1 MINSRYKLKTG
12 ERTSIALLLFLLIS
26 ISAFSQKKMVLIEGF
41 EKQEISVTDSLTHA
55 AVKEFYWWSNRNR
68 VDFET
73 DLPKFQGMKVVAMPR
88 AKMYHFDKG
97 VIYINSYLND
107 YPNFKRI
114 VIFHAILHEIYEVP
128 KTKGSSLDVM
138 NEHFYV
144 TDRFEGKYKY
154 RRTHFMDIKL
164 GMKAFEKVKPL
175 NTKN

>member
-1 MINSRYKLKTG
+1 MKHLILL
-12 ERTSIALLLFLLIS
+12 IALIS
-26 ISAFSQKKMVLIEGF
+26 FSANAQKNMVLIEGF
-41 EKQEISVTDSLTHA
+41 DKQEISVSDSLTHA
-55 AVKEFYWWSNRNR
+55 AVKEFYWWSNRSR

-73 DLPKFQGMKVVAMPR
+73 NLPKFQAVKVVAMSR

-114 VIFHAILHEIYEVP
+114 VIFHAILHEIYGVP

-144 TDRFEGKYKY
+144 NDRFEEKYKY
-154 RRTHFMDIKL
+154 RRTHFKDIKL
-164 GMKAFEKVKPL
+164 GMEAFEKVKPL